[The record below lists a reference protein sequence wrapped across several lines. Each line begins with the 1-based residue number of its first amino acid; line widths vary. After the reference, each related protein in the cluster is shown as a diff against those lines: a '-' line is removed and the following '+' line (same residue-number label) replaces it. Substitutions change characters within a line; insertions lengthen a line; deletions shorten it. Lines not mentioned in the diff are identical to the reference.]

1 MHRNVLPGQQ
11 QPYFLESG
19 EGERHSLGPFL
30 ATIIGNGRDTG
41 ALMEGVV
48 LTGAKDSAVP
58 LHGHKGSHEAIYVL
72 EGSARLR
79 LGDSEFALEGGDYA
93 SVPPGTAH
101 SFTFTSHRTRLLT
114 WTFGGNGAAMYAAL
128 GEPSEAL
135 IYSPHA
141 EPPDWKKALPG
152 VDVEF
157 LLSDSSSIKPGEK
170 SAVAPDGIEPYV
182 IPAGEGEH
190 MMAGDTLFSFLTD
203 GRQSGGKFLVLMTDG
218 PKGHRIPNHLHEKHT
233 ETFFCLNGCVSM
245 TAGEEEVSL
254 RPGDFLHVPAGTP
267 HTFQLTG
274 NNTRFIQFHAPG
286 VNEPFFRYLCDPCEE
301 YTFLQPPP
309 PFRFD
314 RVMQHLAEL
323 DVKFLE

>member
-1 MHRNVLPGQQ
+1 MHRNALPGRQ

-19 EGERHSLGPFL
+19 EGERYSLGPFL

-58 LHGHKGSHEAIYVL
+58 LHRHNGSHEAIYVL

-79 LGDSEFALEGGDYA
+79 LGDREFALVGGDYA

-128 GEPSEAL
+128 GEPSEAH
-135 IYSPHA
+135 IYSSHS

-152 VDVEF
+152 VDLEF
-157 LLSDSSSIKPGEK
+157 LSSDSSSIKPGEK
-170 SAVAPDGIEPYV
+170 STAAPAGLEPYV
-182 IPAGEGEH
+182 IRLEKVER

-203 GRQSGGKFLVLMTDG
+203 GRQSGGK
-218 PKGHRIPNHLHEKHT
+218 
-233 ETFFCLNGCVSM
+233 VSRADDRWAER
-245 TAGEEEVSL
+245 TSHPESL
-254 RPGDFLHVPAGTP
+254 A
-267 HTFQLTG
+267 
-274 NNTRFIQFHAPG
+274 
-286 VNEPFFRYLCDPCEE
+286 
-301 YTFLQPPP
+301 
-309 PFRFD
+309 
-314 RVMQHLAEL
+314 
-323 DVKFLE
+323 